1 MSATNLVPAAQYL
14 RMSTEHQQ
22 YSLENQSEAIAAYA
36 ALHGFQA
43 IQTYSDS
50 AKSGVILRNRPG
62 LQQLLKDVVGASAPY
77 RAILVYDVSRWG
89 RFQDTDEPAHY
100 EFLCRSAG
108 IPVHYCAETFA
119 NDGTLASL
127 IMKALKR
134 TMAGEYSR
142 ELGVKV
148 LAGQMRLARLGFKQ
162 GGLAGYGLHRV
173 LVNAERK
180 SKQILA
186 IGERKSIATDRVILA
201 PGSPREVQCVRMI
214 FRMLVVEGLTIGNIT
229 RELNRRAVKN
239 FSGSEWK
246 YQGVS
251 NILTHPKYS
260 GCCVYGQTT
269 QKLYTP
275 TIKIPKADWIL
286 TPGAFE
292 PIVDTGTF
300 EKAQEILR
308 SRTVNKSN
316 DQVLRE
322 MKEHLVSNGKLSVK
336 VINESETL
344 PSPSTIRH
352 RFGSLRKAYSL
363 IGYADA
369 THSYVDVRERTHQ
382 IRNALLA
389 QIIASAPG
397 EIAIVQANS
406 RWRARLRL
414 PNRVIVSVLL
424 ARAFRVWKN
433 AIRWIVDP
441 NSKERMLPT
450 LLARLQFGSTEIM
463 DFHVFS
469 RIEERSRFRLSADDP
484 WLKAGV
490 RLARLSDLRD
500 VVSSMRQPMRRTTQK
515 KCGQYELRK

>member
-1 MSATNLVPAAQYL
+1 MTVTNLVPAAQYV

-22 YSLENQSEAIAAYA
+22 YSLQNQSEAIAAYA
-36 ALHGFQA
+36 AVHSFHV

-50 AKSGVILRNRPG
+50 AKSGVTLRNRTG
-62 LQQLLKDVVGASAPY
+62 LQQLLKDVVGACAPY
-77 RAILVYDVSRWG
+77 EAILVYDVSRWG

-148 LAGQMRLARLGFKQ
+148 LAGQTRLARLGFKQ
-162 GGLAGYGLHRV
+162 GGLAGYGLQRL
-173 LVNAERK
+173 LVTSDRNP
-180 SKQILA
+180 KQYLA
-186 IGERKSIATDRVILA
+186 IGERKSIATDRVVLA
-201 PGSPREVQCVRMI
+201 PGSPREVGCVRMI
-214 FRMLVVEGLTIGNIT
+214 FRMLVVKGFTISDIT
-229 RELNRRAVKN
+229 RELNRRGIKN
-239 FSGSEWK
+239 FSGAEWK

-260 GCCVYGQTT
+260 GCCVYGRTT
-269 QKLYTP
+269 QKLCTP
-275 TIKIPKADWIL
+275 TIKLPKDDWIL
-286 TPGAFE
+286 TPDAFE
-292 PIVDTGTF
+292 PIVDARTF
-300 EKAQEILR
+300 EKAQKILY

-322 MKEHLVSNGKLSVK
+322 MKEHLASKGKLSVK
-336 VINESETL
+336 AINKSETL

-363 IGYADA
+363 IGYADP
-369 THSYVDVRERTHQ
+369 THAYVDVRERTHQ
-382 IRNALLA
+382 IRNDLLA
-389 QIIASAPG
+389 RIIASGPG
-397 EIAIVQANS
+397 EIAVVQANF

-414 PNRVIVSVLL
+414 PNRVVISVLL
-424 ARAFRVWKN
+424 ARALPIWKDTV
-433 AIRWIVDP
+433 RWIVDP
-441 NSKERMLPT
+441 NSKERTLPT
-450 LLARLQFGSTEIM
+450 LLARLRFGSTDFM

-469 RIEERSRFRLSADDP
+469 RIKERSRFRISADDP
-484 WLKAGV
+484 WLKSGV
-490 RLARLSDLRD
+490 RLANLSRLCD
-500 VVSSMRQPMRRTTQK
+500 VVASLRERPRRTSHK
-515 KCGQYELRK
+515 ESGQYGLLE

>member
-1 MSATNLVPAAQYL
+1 MSAENLVPAAEYL

-22 YSLENQSEAIAAYA
+22 YSLENQSEAISGYA
-36 ALHGFQA
+36 ALHNFQ
-43 IQTYSDS
+43 ITQTYSDS

-62 LQQLLKDVVGASAPY
+62 LQQLLKDVVGASAAY

-119 NDGTLASL
+119 NDGTLPNL

-148 LAGQMRLARLGFKQ
+148 LAGQTRLARLGFKQ
-162 GGLAGYGLHRV
+162 GGLAGYGLQR
-173 LVNAERK
+173 LLITPDRK
-180 SKQILA
+180 PKQSLA
-186 IGERKSIATDRVILA
+186 IGERKSIATDRVVLA
-201 PGSPREVQCVRMI
+201 PGSPREVQCVRMM
-214 FRMLVVEGLTIGNIT
+214 FRMLVIDGLTIGEIT
-229 RELNRRAVKN
+229 RELNRRGIRN

-246 YQGVS
+246 YQCVS

-275 TIKIPKADWIL
+275 TIRIPKADWIV
-286 TPGAFE
+286 TPDAFE
-292 PIVDTGTF
+292 PIVDTATF
-300 EKAQEILR
+300 AKAQEILR
-308 SRTVNKSN
+308 LRTVNKSN
-316 DQVLRE
+316 DQLLRE
-322 MKEHLVSNGKLSVK
+322 MKEHLVSKGKLSVK
-336 VINESETL
+336 ALNGSETL

-363 IGYADA
+363 IGYADP
-369 THSYVDVRERTHQ
+369 THAYVDMRERTHQ

-397 EIAIVQANS
+397 EIAIVQTNS

-414 PNRVIVSVLL
+414 RDRVVISVLL
-424 ARAFRVWKN
+424 ARAIRAGKDS
-433 AIRWIVDP
+433 IRWVIDP
-441 NSKERMLPT
+441 NSNERMLPT
-450 LLARLQFGSTEIM
+450 LLARLRFGTTEFM

-469 RIEERSRFRLSADDP
+469 RIEKRSRFRLSAYDP
-484 WLKAGV
+484 WLKSGIRLRSLAG
-490 RLARLSDLRD
+490 LSDA
-500 VVSSMRQPMRRTTQK
+500 VAFIRQPSRRTTQK
-515 KCGQYELRK
+515 KYG

>member
-1 MSATNLVPAAQYL
+1 MSATNLVPAAQYV

-22 YSLENQSEAIAAYA
+22 YSLENQAEAISVYA
-36 ALHGFQA
+36 AHHTFQV

-62 LQQLLKDVVGASAPY
+62 LQQLLKDVVSASAPY

-108 IPVHYCAETFA
+108 IPVHYCAEAFA

-127 IMKALKR
+127 VMKALKR

-148 LAGQMRLARLGFKQ
+148 LSGQTRLARLGFKQ
-162 GGLAGYGLHRV
+162 GGLAGYGLQRL
-173 LVNAERK
+173 LVTPERK
-180 SKQILA
+180 PKQALA
-186 IGERKSIATDRVILA
+186 TGERKSIATDRVVLA
-201 PGSPREVQCVRMI
+201 PGLPREVECVRMI
-214 FRMLVVEGLTIGNIT
+214 FHLLVVGRRTVGDIT
-229 RELNRRAVKN
+229 RELNRRRIKN
-239 FSGSEWK
+239 FSGFDWK

-275 TIKIPKADWIL
+275 TIKIPKASWIL

-292 PIVDTGTF
+292 PVVDSVTF
-300 EKAQEILR
+300 EKAQAILR
-308 SRTVNKSN
+308 SRTVNKSD
-316 DQVLRE
+316 DQILRE
-322 MKEHLVSNGKLSVK
+322 LKAHLVSKGRLSVK
-336 VINESETL
+336 AINASETL

-363 IGYADA
+363 IGYDDP
-369 THSYVDVRERTHQ
+369 THAYVGVRERTHQ
-382 IRNALLA
+382 IRNDLLA

-397 EIAIVQANS
+397 EIAIVQTNS

-414 PNRVIVSVLL
+414 PNRVVISILL
-424 ARAFRVWKN
+424 ARAFPVWKN

-441 NSKERMLPT
+441 NSEERTLPT
-450 LLARLQFGSTEIM
+450 LLARLRSGSTAFL

-484 WLKAGV
+484 WLKSGI
-490 RLARLSDLRD
+490 RLASLAGLCEAVESI
-500 VVSSMRQPMRRTTQK
+500 RQPPRRTTHK
-515 KCGQYELRK
+515 KCGQYGL